1 MKILTFISIFYFV
14 SQAAA
19 ECSTGEF
26 ECMNGAC
33 IPTSWVCD
41 GTTDC
46 LGESVPGSDEKDC
59 PSASCSSST
68 QFKCSDGSCVPLEF
82 KCDGDP
88 DCSDGGDEQACP
100 DTTCPPSDFTCDN
113 NYCIDLSLKCDHVN
127 DCPDN
132 SDENGCTY
140 TPCTDM
146 TCKNGACFTTAQL
159 CDGNMDCRDQSDEF
173 NCTSTCDAGEFM
185 CDNGRCIPQ
194 VFYCDVW
201 DNCGDGSDEPDDCV
215 YPSCP
220 GNTFTCDNSVCVNQE
235 WVCDGT
241 DNCGDGSDEANCDY
255 LVGCLNNQWRCSNSS
270 RCINVVQI
278 CDGNNDCE
286 GGEDEATTTKTCSST
301 RCGILSCDGFC
312 RATPNG
318 GMCYCSDGYQVADD
332 GISCED
338 FDECSVFGMCEQT
351 CENTVGSY
359 KCGCG
364 LGYVPEEE
372 HDHLHCKAASVAGA
386 PRLLVSAGPNIY
398 FNNFMND
405 ALDIAVAAN
414 GPDGVDYHYEK
425 GIIFWADPGT
435 KKIMSSNVDGNNQKV
450 VLDKS
455 IEDPELVAVDWVGNN
470 LYIVETKV
478 ARIDVCNFDGSHRS
492 SVLTEGLRQ
501 PRGLALDPTKGYMFL
516 TDWYTATARLDRA
529 YMDGSELY
537 TLVDTSVGYPS
548 GITLDFENTRV
559 YWVDTKFDC
568 VETVDYNGKNRRTI
582 LSGSHLLPHPYD
594 ITLFEEHV
602 YVTDWTKLGIVRSNK
617 FDGSIDYDVITDTGV
632 IPKGLV
638 SYHPARQPTAT
649 NPCATQNGGC
659 SHLCVLSHVS
669 NGLGYSC
676 LCDLGFVLDKDRKS
690 CIHSNQFL
698 LTAAYSSIRG
708 IATGR
713 YQNSDAMVPILSN
726 GRQSFMAVTGDAI
739 NGFVYYGDN
748 NKDIIQRSLVN
759 GTGSPE
765 DVVINR
771 LQTIRALS
779 LDWTTGNL
787 YVVDSSKRRIFVAN
801 TKDPNNQ
808 RRTIVSKDIRSPT
821 SVAVSPRTGY
831 MVWTDTYRPAKIEK
845 SWMDGTHRTPLVN
858 QTLWIPIGVTIDHK
872 TNYVYWM
879 DSGFDRIESMS
890 LFGYNRRQLSV
901 SQPISYP
908 NGIAVLGDYLYWY
921 DGRFYSIFRVSTRF
935 TSGTIMTETV
945 RSNIFSVYSMNNYDK
960 DQQQKYFTNQC
971 NRASHPNG
979 GCQHLCFPAP
989 GNARTCGCP
998 DGMLPDDGGTTCL
1011 PDPHTTPEPPCSAY
1025 QFTCDNERCI
1035 YQSYKCNG
1043 VNDCG
1048 DNSDEDDQICGG
1060 TCRSYQSQ
1068 CDNGKCIPT
1077 SWKCDGDDDCGDNSD
1092 EAGCPSVRPCSIYNF
1107 QCDNG
1112 KCIPLNWVCDT
1123 NNDCEDAS
1131 DEKDCAAQT
1140 CNTNQFT
1147 CSSHLCI
1154 SRYLVCNGFDDC
1166 PDGLDEQDCE
1176 PRVCNPSYS
1185 FACVD
1190 GKQCVGNSYRCDGH
1204 PDCRDGSDE
1213 VGCPSKPPGLCETN
1227 EFQCQTSGMCVPQS
1241 WFCDARVDCDD
1252 GSDEPPTCPETTCRS
1267 YQFQCKNRVC
1277 IYMSYKC
1284 NGHNECG
1291 DNSDEEDCPTPPP
1304 TLPPPPCGTMDF
1316 ECPGT
1321 KKCISYDK
1329 VCDGKADC
1337 SFGTDEDHFCVTD
1350 LCSSFGC
1357 TDKCT
1362 NLPTGPVCWCDGA
1375 GYELLND
1382 SKTCADIDECARHY
1396 CSQACDNT
1404 EGSFYCKC
1412 DDGYLLD
1419 SDGTTCKV
1427 TSEPR
1432 IIDVTNRNYIYE
1444 LNADTNSRRTTIYGR
1459 SMLGMDFDWLTRKL
1473 YFADVSDGI
1482 LYKAYRNGTQKEIV
1496 FRSGQALTENVAVDW
1511 VGRNLYW
1518 CDYSLGTVEVA
1529 RIDGTH
1535 RAILHAENVT
1545 NPRGLALD
1553 PRDGYH
1559 FLFWTDWGQNP
1570 RIERCDMDGAHRKTI
1585 VDDRLFWPNGLTID
1599 YPTKTIY
1606 FADAKL
1612 DFIHRCGY
1620 DGQGRAE
1627 VLAGNLFIK
1636 HPHALTVLEDYLY
1649 WTDRETYSVS
1659 RCNKW
1664 DGSNDQQRVMTGLS
1678 YPGDI
1683 IAFHPVRQPQGTNYC
1698 EDNPCSHICLLSS
1711 FRPRY
1716 YTCACPVG
1724 STLVDTHTCS
1734 STKDDFI
1741 LVSTPSR
1748 IFGISPDPDDQ
1759 DSDKMIPVTTTGNG
1773 MDVEHDDHGGW
1784 IFWVNT
1790 LNKRIEKIHIDGTN
1804 QTDFAPS
1811 SILGLPNAL
1820 ALDWVSGNMYYTNP
1834 GSRSIEVIRVDP
1846 GPNGQFFRTTIVA
1859 NIGNE
1864 TGVANPIGL
1873 AVDPSKGKLYWSDQG
1888 SGIIPA
1894 KISRCNTDGS
1904 SLENIITTKVTR
1916 VQHVALDY
1924 NGRIYWTEQ
1933 SSGSINS
1940 ANTDGSDIRTIV
1952 DNVIQPMAITV
1963 LGDYVYYSDLAL
1975 ELIERVDI
1983 ATGKIQEILRSD
1995 VQQVTS
2001 MKVFNRPLTIS
2012 NPCGVLN
2019 GGCQQLCFIV
2029 DVS

>member
-1 MKILTFISIFYFV
+1 
-14 SQAAA
+14 
-19 ECSTGEF
+19 CSTGEF

-132 SDENGCTY
+132 SDENGCSVPFSPPYSY

-241 DNCGDGSDEANCDY
+241 DNCGDGSDEANCVKDY

-286 GGEDEATTTKTCSST
+286 GGEDEATTTKTCNNTGST

-1011 PDPHTTPEPPCSAY
+1011 PDPHTFELFLQAIRMV
-1025 QFTCDNERCI
+1025 QM
-1035 YQSYKCNG
+1035 K
-1043 VNDCG
+1043 
-1048 DNSDEDDQICGG
+1048 
-1060 TCRSYQSQ
+1060 
-1068 CDNGKCIPT
+1068 
-1077 SWKCDGDDDCGDNSD
+1077 
-1092 EAGCPSVRPCSIYNF
+1092 
-1107 QCDNG
+1107 
-1112 KCIPLNWVCDT
+1112 
-1123 NNDCEDAS
+1123 
-1131 DEKDCAAQT
+1131 
-1140 CNTNQFT
+1140 
-1147 CSSHLCI
+1147 
-1154 SRYLVCNGFDDC
+1154 
-1166 PDGLDEQDCE
+1166 LD
-1176 PRVCNPSYS
+1176 VVS
-1185 FACVD
+1185 CVD
-1190 GKQCVGNSYRCDGH
+1190 M
-1204 PDCRDGSDE
+1204 
-1213 VGCPSKPPGLCETN
+1213 LCAN
-1227 EFQCQTSGMCVPQS
+1227 QT
-1241 WFCDARVDCDD
+1241 R
-1252 GSDEPPTCPETTCRS
+1252 
-1267 YQFQCKNRVC
+1267 
-1277 IYMSYKC
+1277 
-1284 NGHNECG
+1284 
-1291 DNSDEEDCPTPPP
+1291 
-1304 TLPPPPCGTMDF
+1304 
-1316 ECPGT
+1316 
-1321 KKCISYDK
+1321 
-1329 VCDGKADC
+1329 
-1337 SFGTDEDHFCVTD
+1337 
-1350 LCSSFGC
+1350 
-1357 TDKCT
+1357 
-1362 NLPTGPVCWCDGA
+1362 
-1375 GYELLND
+1375 
-1382 SKTCADIDECARHY
+1382 
-1396 CSQACDNT
+1396 
-1404 EGSFYCKC
+1404 
-1412 DDGYLLD
+1412 
-1419 SDGTTCKV
+1419 
-1427 TSEPR
+1427 
-1432 IIDVTNRNYIYE
+1432 
-1444 LNADTNSRRTTIYGR
+1444 R

-1553 PRDGYH
+1553 PSYH

-1620 DGQGRAE
+1620 DGQGRDCHTP
-1627 VLAGNLFIK
+1627 LPPQFIK

-2019 GGCQQLCFIV
+2019 GGCQQLCF
-2029 DVS
+2029 